1 MHRFH
6 PIHTIFRVA
15 LVAASFSTAGAQ
27 SSDPAVIP
35 QSAESRAVAPTIA
48 PFAARQVQIGD
59 SVRVPLIV
67 NDLPVGTVVD
77 FRLDRL
83 PPSAKLESGVIRWRP
98 LRADANTTYSIGIH
112 ALVNG
117 NEVAHSSVDISVMD
131 AHRPPIVRQPTDR
144 VIPPGDT
151 LTLAVEATDPD
162 GDVLSIA
169 ATNLSDPSLPP
180 RYDRQTGTLSWQ
192 APRGNVNRVNRWRI
206 TVNDGDGGSAS
217 TELHVSVKAQ
227 NVAPVC
233 APLRTYKRDEG
244 EPVEIVLDADDA
256 NGDSLTY
263 HPLATLPNGTLQGA
277 VYQWSIPFGFVSP
290 SRQDSTVRFEW
301 RASDPSSASTSSN
314 CFALVTVFRSIA
326 EEPFRIRQAAHRQLL
341 TDVRAQLA
349 SAEAREHA
357 TRDSLSAASSKKRLV
372 KRAALV
378 SALVGGLLQIAKS
391 EDTRRIAAGI
401 SATFTVG
408 LGGWEATL
416 EDGEPLS
423 RRAETVAQERMTLQK
438 SLKRFIRKYGETV
451 SREAL
456 LGTNYESDYQDLFD
470 MLTGPGRQSSARSIL
485 LQPSRLGVARPT
497 AADGDV
503 WALAAMGRQ
512 R

>member
-1 MHRFH
+1 MRLFH
-6 PIHTIFRVA
+6 PNLILSGLA
-15 LVAASFSTAGAQ
+15 LLAMPSAAAHAQTPTQAGAPVLAAP
-27 SSDPAVIP
+27 SLAPIP
-35 QSAESRAVAPTIA
+35 
-48 PFAARQVQIGD
+48 ARQVQIGD
-59 SVRVPLIV
+59 SVRVPLVV

-83 PPSAKLESGVIRWRP
+83 PASAKLESGVIRWRP
-98 LRADANTTYSIGIH
+98 VRADANATYTIGIH

-117 NEVAHSSVDISVMD
+117 NEVARGSADVTVVD
-131 AHRPPIVRQPTDR
+131 AHRPPIIRQPTDR

-151 LTLAVEATDPD
+151 LVLPVEASDPD
-162 GDVLSIA
+162 GDVLSVA
-169 ATNLSDPSLPP
+169 ATNLTDPSLPP
-180 RYDRQTGTLSWQ
+180 RYDRQLGSLVWQ
-192 APRGNVNRVNRWRI
+192 APRGTVNRVNHWRI
-206 TVNDGDGGSAS
+206 TVNDGDGGTAT

-244 EPVEIVLDADDA
+244 EAVEIALDADDA
-256 NGDSLTY
+256 NGDSLAY
-263 HPLATLPNGTLQGA
+263 HPLATLPNGALRGS
-277 VYQWSIPFGFVSP
+277 VYQWSIPFGFVSAA
-290 SRQDSTVRFEW
+290 RQDSTVRFEW

-326 EEPFRIRQAAHRQLL
+326 EEPFRVKQQAHRQLL
-341 TDVRAQLA
+341 TDVRTQLT
-349 SAEAREHA
+349 SATSREKA
-357 TRDSLSAASSKKRLV
+357 TRDSLAAASSKKRIV
-372 KRAALV
+372 KRASLV

-416 EDGEPLS
+416 EDGDPLS
-423 RRAETVAQERMTLQK
+423 KRAEAIAQERMQLQRA
-438 SLKRFIRKYGETV
+438 LTRFIRRYGETV

-456 LGTNYESDYQDLFD
+456 LGSSYESDYQDLFD
-470 MLTGPGRQSSARSIL
+470 MLTGPGRQLGATSNMLEPLTIGARGL
-485 LQPSRLGVARPT
+485 DRL
-497 AADGDV
+497 
-503 WALAAMGRQ
+503 ALR